1 MNDYNLPTCSWRF
14 YRNIFRWHW
23 YIKIGQLYPS
33 SEFYYT
39 IQREDLVQTII
50 NGIFNI
56 NFPIFI
62 IRIYFKCTVRTE
74 TWTGSGLILSRS
86 GSTLFSLKELWCVCH
101 SQLEIVVLYL
111 VNFHVRMIFFYK
123 NLKML
128 SSISWWLAQSSQRPI
143 AQERWFLHCFSSV
156 LFYF

>member
-62 IRIYFKCTVRTE
+62 IRIYFKCTVRSTDRNLNGIGINPE
-74 TWTGSGLILSRS
+74 SIGIDIILPKGIMVCVSFPTGNCGALSCQ
-86 GSTLFSLKELWCVCH
+86 FSCSNDFLLQK
-101 SQLEIVVLYL
+101 LENAFID
-111 VNFHVRMIFFYK
+111 
-123 NLKML
+123 
-128 SSISWWLAQSSQRPI
+128 
-143 AQERWFLHCFSSV
+143 FLMAGTKFTTS
-156 LFYF
+156 